1 MYDPHTRESRGFGF
15 IRMASTEEADRAI
28 TAVNG
33 TEVDGR
39 IVTVEKVKEEQPDLV
54 SMILNQVTFYRQSD
68 HVLVHLHLVVI
79 MVLPNVDVS
88 VLSCWMGCVLGE
100 KYRAQSFARLCNNA
114 TTMFAHGRQF
124 FYALFCWFSAVRPFW
139 SSF

>member
-39 IVTVEKVKEEQPDLV
+39 IVTVEKVK
-54 SMILNQVTFYRQSD
+54 TRTTR
-68 HVLVHLHLVVI
+68 
-79 MVLPNVDVS
+79 
-88 VLSCWMGCVLGE
+88 SCIHDTDSNDSIGKAITSSYTYTWSL
-100 KYRAQSFARLCNNA
+100 L
-114 TTMFAHGRQF
+114 
-124 FYALFCWFSAVRPFW
+124 W
-139 SSF
+139 SSQTWT

>member
-39 IVTVEKVKEEQPDLV
+39 IVTVEKVKEEQQDLV
-54 SMILNQVTFYRQSD
+54 SMILIQMIGKAITSSYTYTWS
-68 HVLVHLHLVVI
+68 LL
-79 MVLPNVDVS
+79 
-88 VLSCWMGCVLGE
+88 
-100 KYRAQSFARLCNNA
+100 
-114 TTMFAHGRQF
+114 
-124 FYALFCWFSAVRPFW
+124 W
-139 SSF
+139 SSQTWT